1 MIFLNILSN
10 KQDFILNIEDKD
22 FNLMIK
28 KKKKEKEKKMKMI
41 MVMIVKKI
49 IRNNNKKEK

>member
-28 KKKKEKEKKMKMI
+28 NKKKEKEKKMKMI
-41 MVMIVKKI
+41 WL
-49 IRNNNKKEK
+49 